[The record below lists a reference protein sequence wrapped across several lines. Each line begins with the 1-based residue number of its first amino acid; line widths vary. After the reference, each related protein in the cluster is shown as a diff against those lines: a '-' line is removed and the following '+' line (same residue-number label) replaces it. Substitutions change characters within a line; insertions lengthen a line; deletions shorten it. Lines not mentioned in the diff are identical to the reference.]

1 LSRTFTIKRG
11 DTSPSLRFALEP
23 ESVDLT
29 SATCTFQMRL
39 RRGAV
44 VIDSLAVVESASP
57 PVVRYNWADGD
68 TGTVGTYEA
77 EFRVTYADGAI
88 ETFPN
93 SGFISVL
100 IKGDVR

>member
-1 LSRTFTIKRG
+1 MPLTFTIKRG
-11 DTSPSLRFALEP
+11 DTSPALRFALEP

-29 SATCTFQMRL
+29 AATCSFQMRP
-39 RRGAV
+39 RRGSVAIDLPAV
-44 VIDSLAVVESASP
+44 IESTSP
-57 PVVRYNWADGD
+57 PIVRFNWLPGNTDN
-68 TGTVGTYEA
+68 VGVYEA
-77 EFRVTYADGAI
+77 EFRVTYADGTV